1 MDPNRIQPIMLTQA
15 GYILPQP
22 GLSLVSP
29 LSSGAVAYAHQPSYQ
44 KSLYFPL
51 SFTGYN
57 DPQVNEMDFS
67 SSQIQSTYTSP
78 ADVLEKD
85 YQIVT
90 YEELEKLLPEPKPS
104 GRVELGLLPN
114 GCAYAPKTASRENYL
129 LFASKYSYI
138 LYFTHHYFSR
148 ENLCRDQTFL
158 NMLVDRLILPIE
170 KLVKAPRLAALNTTH
185 EEVEKALLGSKIVCV
200 EDMNAGMRGVRRI
213 DGYPGLSTNP
223 DISINMQPDNG
234 LSTFASS
241 QNLTSLIGSFSLQ
254 PPHLPD
260 QPITISPQSV
270 AVLRTAG
277 SDKFRSDGVIRSGHM
292 NPETSKELLQT
303 STLIQTPV
311 TTNVCIAPAS
321 HQMSI
326 PLLLPL
332 CGMENCSNI
341 HIECAGTGGPS
352 VVPCRN
358 TAPWIFERPTKQYNP
373 YSRVAHVIVP
383 QSINQPNST
392 NYNKN
397 QPFGWDCHQRPHL
410 PAANS
415 THSSVVPIRRQTHLP
430 NYYIRQT
437 GNVIESYSVPFPIPQ
452 TSNTHQPFNL
462 AVAAALASMSTN
474 TSNNIHSNHYGNQ
487 PQYFPNQLLTN
498 SSNISP
504 IGANQQRPSNALLN
518 HLQAVAAMSAV
529 AQQSNATPYF
539 QNPVSQTNPFHIPTP
554 VPLPVYY
561 TASQLSL
568 QSSGAQN
575 PLQRLQQNVYP
586 MQSYGYQT
594 VQNAPVSESSDNLS
608 SDSRC
613 GLMVPNPPQHTNN
626 LIYPILLQPPVHIQ
640 HKLPTHM
647 NGTGWQGHNPG
658 QSIRGTLNSLSLTP
672 IPINLTVINTNGST
686 SVANN
691 TMLKEL
697 PTFPDIRGN
706 LDNNTTADNMV
717 TDATINVSLASEN
730 QSDSGSSLLPGLI
743 SSTGNSTCAAIDD
756 NQSHKLSKQVEKITS
771 PGSVHDSEDSVS
783 SGIGDMTTTSAG
795 DNDSRNNSSCT
806 PTEPTRIIPKSDYV
820 RNKSSTRIKEKL
832 TGT

>member
-1 MDPNRIQPIMLTQA
+1 MDPNRIQPMMLSQA

-29 LSSGAVAYAHQPSYQ
+29 LPGGATAYAHQPSYQ

-51 SFTGYN
+51 SFAGYN
-57 DPQVNEMDFS
+57 DPQVSEMDFS
-67 SSQIQSTYTSP
+67 SSQVQSTYTSP

-223 DISINMQPDNG
+223 DTSINVQSESG
-234 LSTFASS
+234 LSTFTSS

-254 PPHLPD
+254 PQLPD
-260 QPITISPQSV
+260 QQITTSLQSV
-270 AVLRTAG
+270 VVLKTAG

-292 NPETSKELLQT
+292 NSETSKELLQA
-303 STLIQTPV
+303 STLIQNPV

-332 CGMENCSNI
+332 CGIENCSNI
-341 HIECAGTGGPS
+341 HIECTGTAGPS
-352 VVPCRN
+352 VAPCRN
-358 TAPWIFERPTKQYNP
+358 TAPWILQRPTKQHNP

-383 QSINQPNST
+383 QSINQTNST

-397 QPFGWDCHQRPHL
+397 QPLAWDFHQCPHL

-430 NYYIRQT
+430 NYFIRQT
-437 GNVIESYSVPFPIPQ
+437 GNVIESYPVPFSIPQ
-452 TSNTHQPFNL
+452 TSNTNQPFNL
-462 AVAAALASMSTN
+462 AVAAALASMSTS
-474 TSNNIHSNHYGNQ
+474 TSNSINPNHYGHQ

-529 AQQSNATPYF
+529 AQHSNATPYF

-561 TASQLSL
+561 TAPQLSL
-568 QSSGAQN
+568 QSSGARN
-575 PLQRLQQNVYP
+575 SLQRLQQNVYP

-594 VQNAPVSESSDNLS
+594 VQNVPVSESSDNLR

-613 GLMVPNPPQHTNN
+613 GLTVPNLPQHTNN

-647 NGTGWQGHNPG
+647 NGTGWQVHNPG
-658 QSIRGTLNSLSLTP
+658 QSIRGAFNSVGLTP
-672 IPINLTVINTNGST
+672 IPINFTVINTNGST

-691 TMLKEL
+691 GMLKEL
-697 PTFPDIRGN
+697 PTFSDTKDN
-706 LDNNTTADNMV
+706 LDNNTAVDNMV
-717 TDATINVSLASEN
+717 SDAAINVSLASEN
-730 QSDSGSSLLPGLI
+730 QLDSGSSVLPGLI
-743 SSTGNSTCAAIDD
+743 SSTENFTRAVIGD
-756 NQSHKLSKQVEKITS
+756 NQSHKLPKQVEKMTS

-783 SGIGDMTTTSAG
+783 SGIGDMTATSTG

>member
-1 MDPNRIQPIMLTQA
+1 MDPNRIQPIMLSQS

-29 LSSGAVAYAHQPSYQ
+29 LPSGATAYAHQPSYQ

-67 SSQIQSTYTSP
+67 SSQLQSTYTSP

-223 DISINMQPDNG
+223 DTSINVQSESG
-234 LSTFASS
+234 LSSFTSS

-254 PPHLPD
+254 PQLPD
-260 QPITISPQSV
+260 QQITTSLQSV
-270 AVLRTAG
+270 VVLRTAG
-277 SDKFRSDGVIRSGHM
+277 SDKFRSDGVMRSGHI
-292 NPETSKELLQT
+292 NPETSKELPQT

-321 HQMSI
+321 HQMPI

-332 CGMENCSNI
+332 CGIENCSNI
-341 HIECAGTGGPS
+341 HIECAGTAGPS
-352 VVPCRN
+352 VGPCRN
-358 TAPWIFERPTKQYNP
+358 TAPWIFQRPTKQYNP
-373 YSRVAHVIVP
+373 YSRVTHVIVP

-392 NYNKN
+392 NYNKS
-397 QPFGWDCHQRPHL
+397 QPLAWDLHQRPHL

-430 NYYIRQT
+430 NYFIRQT
-437 GNVIESYSVPFPIPQ
+437 GNVIESYPIPFSIPQ

-462 AVAAALASMSTN
+462 AVAAALASMSTS
-474 TSNNIHSNHYGNQ
+474 TSNSINPSHYGHQ

-529 AQQSNATPYF
+529 AQHSNATPYF

-561 TASQLSL
+561 TAPQLL
-568 QSSGAQN
+568 QSSGARN
-575 PLQRLQQNVYP
+575 SLQRLQQNVYP

-594 VQNAPVSESSDNLS
+594 VQNVPVSESLDNLR

-613 GLMVPNPPQHTNN
+613 GLTVPNLPQHSNN

-647 NGTGWQGHNPG
+647 NGSGWQVHNPS
-658 QSIRGTLNSLSLTP
+658 QSIRGALNSVGITP
-672 IPINLTVINTNGST
+672 IPVNFTVINTNGST

-691 TMLKEL
+691 GMLKEL
-697 PTFPDIRGN
+697 PTFSDTKDN
-706 LDNNTTADNMV
+706 LDNNTAADNMV
-717 TDATINVSLASEN
+717 GDSAINVSLASEN
-730 QSDSGSSLLPGLI
+730 QLDSASSVLPGLI
-743 SSTGNSTCAAIDD
+743 SSTENSTCAAIGD
-756 NQSHKLSKQVEKITS
+756 NQSHKLRKQVEKMTS
-771 PGSVHDSEDSVS
+771 PGSVHDSEDSV
-783 SGIGDMTTTSAG
+783 
-795 DNDSRNNSSCT
+795 
-806 PTEPTRIIPKSDYV
+806 
-820 RNKSSTRIKEKL
+820 
-832 TGT
+832 